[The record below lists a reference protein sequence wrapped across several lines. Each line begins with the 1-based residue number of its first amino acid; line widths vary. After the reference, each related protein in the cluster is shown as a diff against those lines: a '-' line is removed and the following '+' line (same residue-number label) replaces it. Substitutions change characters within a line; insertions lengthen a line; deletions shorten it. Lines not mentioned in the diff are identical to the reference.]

1 MTPALCEILWET
13 SQREESDKIKI
24 YAMISDIAWKYES
37 EVLNLFMN
45 KISLQ
50 DPQTCSERDLGFLYN
65 LSNKAQNTYNSKPKE
80 DALEV
85 FYNISIGGKKGY
97 SFDV

>member
-1 MTPALCEILWET
+1 
-13 SQREESDKIKI
+13 
-24 YAMISDIAWKYES
+24 MISDIAWKYEPD
-37 EVLNLFMN
+37 VLNLFMN

-50 DPQTCSERDLGFLYN
+50 DPHTCSERDLGFLYN
-65 LSNKAQNTYNSKPKE
+65 LSNKAQTNYNSKPKE

-85 FYNISIGGKKGY
+85 FYNICIGLKKGY